1 MASECIVRLRN
12 EGSIESIRYF
22 ECRRTLMEVLRDRG
36 YNVSESDLTL
46 TLPEFR
52 SKFGQYPKPEALGV
66 IVSHRSNPS
75 NKVQVIFRG
84 TDIIKK
90 KALME
95 IYSQIVHLENLSR
108 LILVVQSKMTA
119 YARKDLEI
127 CQYNV
132 EIIQLNDLVVNVTK
146 HVLQPKYE
154 ILTADEKQELLKKYR
169 VEEKQ
174 LPLMQRTDAIA
185 SYYGLEKGQV
195 VKISHSGEMF
205 NSLVTYRCVV

>member
-1 MASECIVRLRN
+1 MASECILRLRN
-12 EGSIESIRYF
+12 EGSIDSIRYF
-22 ECRRTLMEVLRDRG
+22 ECRRTLMEMLRDRG

-52 SKFGQYPKPEALGV
+52 SRFGQFPKPEALGV

-75 NKVQVIFRG
+75 NKVQVVFRG
-84 TDIIKK
+84 TDAISKK
-90 KALME
+90 TLKE
-95 IYSQIVHLENLSR
+95 IYSQIVDHGNPSR
-108 LILVVQSKMTA
+108 LILVVQSKMTSC
-119 YARKDLEI
+119 ARKDLEI
-127 CQYNV
+127 CQYK
-132 EIIQLNDLVVNVTK
+132 LNDLMVNVTK

-154 ILTADEKQELLKKYR
+154 ILTANEKQELLKKYR

-185 SYYGLEKGQV
+185 SYFGLEKGQV

-205 NSLVTYRCVV
+205 NSLVTYRCVM